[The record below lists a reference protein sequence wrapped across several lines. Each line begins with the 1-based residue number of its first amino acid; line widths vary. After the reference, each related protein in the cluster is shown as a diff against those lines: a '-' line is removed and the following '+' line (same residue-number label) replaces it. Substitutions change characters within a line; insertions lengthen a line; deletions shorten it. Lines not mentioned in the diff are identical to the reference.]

1 MHLHRSR
8 KAGLVTLFAIAL
20 SGCNSLGSSFTLFNG
35 TPAANPNMQRATT
48 GQPDVLPLAY
58 STMGNETPYQVLG
71 QRYDVL
77 PTHIGYKERGNA
89 SWFGLKFEGKATA
102 NGEIYDSKKFS
113 AAHKTLPIPSFA
125 KVTNLANGKSVTV
138 RINDRGPYYGNRL
151 IDVSYAAAQ
160 ELGILDTGVADVMV
174 EGINANEQVSITE
187 VTAIPGNASRA
198 PKAAEELSAKDVEL
212 FAQQALS
219 QMNATQADLADANRQ
234 APNAQPKQ
242 PATSAGISPGRY
254 LQVGAY
260 SQSSSANKAKQTLER
275 ITNYPI
281 VMQQIS
287 ASGKSLIRVV
297 VGPFPANT
305 SIEQVRSQIQNAG
318 LGRPFIKML
327 P

>member
-187 VTAIPGNASRA
+187 VTAIPGNASQA
-198 PKAAEELSAKDVEL
+198 PKAAQELSAKDVEL
-212 FAQQALS
+212 FAQQ
-219 QMNATQADLADANRQ
+219 QAVEAMPGA
-234 APNAQPKQ
+234 AQPQ
-242 PATSAGISPGRY
+242 ASAVSTGIKPGRY

-260 SQSSSANKAKQTLER
+260 SQVSSANKAMTTLER
-275 ITNYPI
+275 ITNYP
-281 VMQQIS
+281 VSMQQIN
-287 ASGKSLIRVV
+287 ASGKTLTRVV
-297 VGPFPANT
+297 VGPFPANAA
-305 SIEQVRSQIQNAG
+305 IEQVRNQIQNAG